1 MQKKAGVTDFRFHD
15 FRHDFGTKLLRKTG
29 NLKLF
34 AKALNHAD
42 LTATARYAHAEECM
56 GGGHFNITVHSR
68 RLHDDDEILMR
79 LSGVNH
85 PPLALS
91 PLRSL
96 VSRLA
101 GHPYGDT
108 ESFPVEHVEQVSHVT
123 SLDPKGTASHHVLFK
138 PMFSDI
144 GQRDKAHQGAMLV
157 NAEIRLNGL
166 RHEIII
172 SFSAPFVLAVDS

>member
-1 MQKKAGVTDFRFHD
+1 MRVARSASRIAFVICLTVYPRSGQL
-15 FRHDFGTKLLRKTG
+15 GTRTISSASSAANLHIWQGGADTLLINDWASIRG
-29 NLKLF
+29 EHQEPLP
-34 AKALNHAD
+34 
-42 LTATARYAHAEECM
+42 
-56 GGGHFNITVHSR
+56 IS
-68 RLHDDDEILMR
+68 
-79 LSGVNH
+79 SGVNH

-108 ESFPVEHVEQVSHVT
+108 ESFPVEYVEQVSHVT

-166 RHEIII
+166 RHGIII